1 MSQES
6 VEVVQTMARAFN
18 AGDGGRRLDDALA
31 PHRVPRTRLEARHV
45 ETVYPELGIALP
57 NTSGLGSP

>member
-31 PHRVPRTRLEARHV
+31 PHRVPRTRLDDQFH
-45 ETVYPELGIALP
+45 
-57 NTSGLGSP
+57 GLRQ